1 MTRDFEFTGWHM
13 LALMLGMFGIIIT
26 VNIWFAYNAIATFP
40 GVEDRNAYVASQK
53 FEAERQAQ
61 DALHWDVTA
70 TLEDGLL
77 TVTILDDAGN
87 PVQAEVLRAI
97 FGRPTHVNDDQ
108 TPDFIWNGSAIT
120 APVIAGEGNYNLR
133 LELLA
138 ADGTHF
144 RRRFPL
150 RAQ

>member
-1 MTRDFEFTGWHM
+1 MTREFTGWHM
-13 LALMLGMFGIIIT
+13 LGLMLGMFGTIIV
-26 VNIWFAYNAIATFP
+26 VNLWFAYNAVATFP

-61 DALHWDVTA
+61 DALGWDVTT
-70 TLEDGLL
+70 TLQDEVI
-77 TVTILDDAGN
+77 TVAILNADGN
-87 PVQAEVLRAI
+87 PVQPEVVRAI

-108 TPDFIWNGSAIT
+108 VPDFVWNGSALT
-120 APVIAGEGNYNLR
+120 APVEVGSGNYNLR

-150 RAQ
+150 RAR

>member
-1 MTRDFEFTGWHM
+1 MIREFTGWHM
-13 LALMLGMFGIIIT
+13 LGLMLGMFGIIIT
-26 VNIWFAYNAIATFP
+26 VNLWFAYNAVATFP

-61 DALHWDVTA
+61 EALGWDVTA
-70 TLEDGLL
+70 SLSND
-77 TVTILDDAGN
+77 TVTVAILDDAGN

-108 TPDFIWNGSAIT
+108 TPDFIWNGTAIT
-120 APVIAGEGNYNLR
+120 APVEAGQGNYNLR

-138 ADGTHF
+138 DDGTHF

-150 RAQ
+150 RAE

>member
-1 MTRDFEFTGWHM
+1 MTREFEFTGWHM
-13 LALMLGMFGIIIT
+13 LALMLGMFGTIIA
-26 VNIWFAYNAIATFP
+26 VNLWFAYNAIATFP

-53 FEAERQAQ
+53 FEVERQAQ

-70 TLEDGLL
+70 SLKDGILS
-77 TVTILDDAGN
+77 VAILDEAGN
-87 PVQAEVLRAI
+87 PVRAEVVRAI

-108 TPDFIWNGSAIT
+108 TPDFVWNGRAIT
-120 APVIAGEGNYNLR
+120 APVVAGIGNYNLR

-150 RAQ
+150 RAE

>member
-1 MTRDFEFTGWHM
+1 MTREFTGWHM
-13 LALMLGMFGIIIT
+13 LALMLGMFGTIIA
-26 VNIWFAYNAIATFP
+26 VNLWFAYNAIATFP

-53 FEAERQAQ
+53 FEVERQAQ

-70 TLEDGLL
+70 TLTDDMLS
-77 TVTILDDAGN
+77 VAILDEAGN
-87 PVQAEVLRAI
+87 PVRPEVLRAV

-108 TPDFIWNGSAIT
+108 TPDFVWNGTALT
-120 APVIAGEGNYNLR
+120 APVVAGLGNYNLR

>member
-1 MTRDFEFTGWHM
+1 MIREFTGWHM
-13 LALMLGMFGIIIT
+13 LGLMLGMFGIIIT
-26 VNIWFAYNAIATFP
+26 VNLWFAYNAVATFP

-61 DALHWDVTA
+61 EALGWDVTA
-70 TLEDGLL
+70 SLSND
-77 TVTILDDAGN
+77 TVTVAILDDAGN

-108 TPDFIWNGSAIT
+108 TPDFVWNGTAIT
-120 APVIAGEGNYNLR
+120 APVEAGQGNYNLR

-138 ADGTHF
+138 DDGTHF

-150 RAQ
+150 RAE

>member
-1 MTRDFEFTGWHM
+1 MTREFEFTGWHM
-13 LALMLGMFGIIIT
+13 LALMLGMFGTIIT
-26 VNIWFAYNAIATFP
+26 VNLWFAYNAVATFP

-70 TLEDGLL
+70 SLADGML
-77 TVTILDDAGN
+77 TVAILDDAGK
-87 PVQAEVLRAI
+87 PVQAEVLRAV
-97 FGRPTHVNDDQ
+97 FGRPTHVHDDQ
-108 TPDFIWNGSAIT
+108 TPAFVWDGTAFS
-120 APVIAGEGNYNLR
+120 APVNYGVGNYNLR

-138 ADGTHF
+138 DDGTHF

-150 RAQ
+150 RAE

>member
-1 MTRDFEFTGWHM
+1 MIREFTGWHM
-13 LALMLGMFGIIIT
+13 LGLMLGMFGIIIT
-26 VNIWFAYNAIATFP
+26 VNLWFAYNAVSTFP

-61 DALHWDVTA
+61 EALGWDVTA
-70 TLEDGLL
+70 SLSNDTL
-77 TVTILDDAGN
+77 TVAILDDAGN

-108 TPDFIWNGSAIT
+108 TPDFVWNGTAIT
-120 APVIAGEGNYNLR
+120 APVEAGQGNYNLR

-138 ADGTHF
+138 DDGTHF

-150 RAQ
+150 RAE

>member
-1 MTRDFEFTGWHM
+1 VTREFEFTGWHM
-13 LALMLGMFGIIIT
+13 LAVMLGMFGTIIA
-26 VNIWFAYNAIATFP
+26 VNLWFAYNAVSTFP

-53 FEAERQAQ
+53 FEIERQAQ

-70 TLEDGLL
+70 TLQDDVL
-77 TVTILDDAGN
+77 TVAILDDAGN
-87 PVQAEVLRAI
+87 PVQPEVLRAI

-108 TPDFIWNGSAIT
+108 TPAFVWNGTALT
-120 APVIAGEGNYNLR
+120 APVEAGIGNYNLR

-138 ADGTHF
+138 EDGTHF

-150 RAQ
+150 RGE

>member
-1 MTRDFEFTGWHM
+1 MTREFTGWHM
-13 LALMLGMFGIIIT
+13 LGLMLAMFGTIIA
-26 VNIWFAYNAIATFP
+26 VNIWFAFNAIATFP

-61 DALHWDVTA
+61 DALGWDVTA
-70 TLEDGLL
+70 ALRDGVLS
-77 TVTILDDAGN
+77 VEIIDASGT
-87 PVQAEVLRAI
+87 PVRAEVVRAI

-108 TPDFIWNGSAIT
+108 TPDFVWNGRAIT
-120 APVIAGEGNYNLR
+120 APVIAGAGNYNLR
-133 LELLA
+133 LELRA
-138 ADGTHF
+138 DDGTIF